1 VATTTRNSTAP
12 TWLPRGPGR
21 QVRSPRGAFRP
32 RARRERRFKTK
43 SPLGELFHLDNCVNQ
58 NAGAGSNWVMAN
70 WKKAW
75 SELC

>member
-1 VATTTRNSTAP
+1 
-12 TWLPRGPGR
+12 
-21 QVRSPRGAFRP
+21 
-32 RARRERRFKTK
+32 
-43 SPLGELFHLDNCVNQ
+43 LDNCVNQ

>member
-1 VATTTRNSTAP
+1 
-12 TWLPRGPGR
+12 
-21 QVRSPRGAFRP
+21 
-32 RARRERRFKTK
+32 
-43 SPLGELFHLDNCVNQ
+43 LDSSVNQ